1 MNPAVI
7 LLALLL
13 LDQQDGT
20 KGYIS
25 SAAVRPVQGL
35 ITKIPA
41 PRIPSRIEPFQ
52 LELMAD
58 KLRDTAESLDRLK
71 GLDGLRQALPS
82 ALPQMI
88 PNLLPML
95 LKQASSYSRPQPPA
109 GEHPPQE
116 SQPMAAIRNYLA
128 DHKEASQQSDG
139 SNQMADM
146 MAAFAPFLAQIQG
159 GREKE

>member
-13 LDQQDGT
+13 LGQQDGN

-25 SAAVRPVQGL
+25 SSAGRPVQSL
-35 ITKIPA
+35 ITKIPP

-52 LELMAD
+52 MELMVD

-71 GLDGLRQALPS
+71 GLGGLRQSLPS

-95 LKQASSYSRPQPPA
+95 LKQASAYSRPETTA
-109 GEHPPQE
+109 GEQRSAE

-128 DHKEASQQSDG
+128 DHKEASHQSG
-139 SNQMADM
+139 GANQMADM
-146 MAAFAPFLAQIQG
+146 MAAFAPLLSQMQG
-159 GREKE
+159 SREKE

>member
-13 LDQQDGT
+13 LGQQDGT

-25 SAAVRPVQGL
+25 SSAGRPVQSM
-35 ITKIPA
+35 ITKIPP

-52 LELMAD
+52 MELMVD

-71 GLDGLRQALPS
+71 GLGGLR
-82 ALPQMI
+82 QMI

-95 LKQASSYSRPQPPA
+95 LKQASAYSRPETTA
-109 GEHPPQE
+109 GEQRSPE

-128 DHKEASQQSDG
+128 DQKEASQQSGG

-146 MAAFAPFLAQIQG
+146 MAAFAPLLSQMQG
-159 GREKE
+159 SREKE